1 MILGDNING
10 RSREIEVEMLL
21 KWMKEQDITKK
32 KYSRERERERKK
44 TETLDV
50 RFCTIS
56 RISVTTARI
65 SNFLIASIMLLMT
78 TIKQIKFVHI
88 TSVISAK
95 VAVLKFTYA
104 YAILVNRTTHGGNAN
119 KIIRNVSKTPAL
131 LTFSGGNN
139 PWIRRKINKNFI

>member
-10 RSREIEVEMLL
+10 RSREIEVEMLFEMDE
-21 KWMKEQDITKK
+21 KNK
-32 KYSRERERERKK
+32 KYSKKKK
-44 TETLDV
+44 TGTLDV

-78 TIKQIKFVHI
+78 TIIQIKFVHI

-119 KIIRNVSKTPAL
+119 KIIRNVSKAPAL